1 MNFRHKY
8 ILPALL
14 ATLVLGS
21 TSSCDDSYLDRNP
34 LHAISGATFWKTQA
48 DVDMALT
55 GVYRRLQSFIFGFR
69 KPFLDTYSDNA
80 LDRHTFFNFNNATLG
95 VINASNVNT
104 SLYNEPYAG
113 IAACNYF
120 LENVGNVTAVPQ
132 GTKDRYTAEVR
143 FLRALFY
150 FELVQFFGDVVLYKV
165 APETAEEAKI
175 AKSPKAD
182 VLAFVIEDL
191 DDAISKLPAT
201 AYAGHAVKAS
211 AQMLKARVRLYQQN
225 WADAVALTSEIM
237 ATNTFSIF
245 QGGYANLFLQ
255 PTQQGNP
262 EIIFSTKYLAPNNAQ
277 GNNPP
282 GGEGMLVEIGWYGAI
297 QPYKNLVDE
306 YEMAN
311 GKMITDPASGY
322 DAANPYAKR
331 DPRLK
336 MTILV
341 PGDPYIN
348 PDGST
353 FVTSD
358 PILTGFSQ
366 KKYMDVSKLPWDRS
380 KITVTDMNV
389 VHMRYAEVLLA
400 YAEAKNEL
408 SGPDPTIYDAL
419 NKIRARTGVN
429 LPAVDQTLYNSKEK
443 LREFIRHERR
453 IELAMEGHRY
463 FDLKR
468 WGIMA
473 AKLATVKNPA
483 GVTLSFGEINNVLPF
498 PQAEIDQ
505 NKSLVQNS
513 GY

>member
-1 MNFRHKY
+1 MNFRYKY
-8 ILPALL
+8 IFSAML
-14 ATLVLGS
+14 AALVLGS
-21 TSSCDDSYLDRNP
+21 TSSCDDSFLDKEP
-34 LHAISGATFWKTQA
+34 LHAISGDSFWETQA
-48 DVDMALT
+48 DVDMALA
-55 GVYRRLQSFIFGFR
+55 GVYRRLQSSIFGFR
-69 KPFLDTYSDNA
+69 KPYLDTYSDNA
-80 LDRHTFFNFNNATLG
+80 LDRHSYFNFNNATIG
-95 VINASNVNT
+95 VINPSNINT

-120 LENVGNVTAVPQ
+120 LENVGAVAAVPQ
-132 GTKDRYTAEVR
+132 ATKDLYIAEVH

-150 FELVQFFGDVVLYKV
+150 FELVQFFGDVILYKV
-165 APETAEEAKI
+165 APKTAEDAKI

-191 DDAISKLPAT
+191 DDAIAKLPAT

-225 WADAVALTSEIM
+225 WADAVALTSDIIG
-237 ATNTFSIF
+237 TNTFSIF
-245 QGGYANLFLQ
+245 QGGYSNLFLQ

-262 EIIFSTKYLAPNNAQ
+262 EIIFSTKYLAPNNPQ
-277 GNNPP
+277 
-282 GGEGMLVEIGWYGAI
+282 GGEGMLVEIGWYGGI
-297 QPYKNLVDE
+297 QPYKGLVDE
-306 YEMAN
+306 YEMTN

-336 MTILV
+336 MTVLV

-353 FVTSD
+353 FVTTD
-358 PILTGFSQ
+358 PVLTGFIQ
-366 KKYMDVSKLPWDRS
+366 KKYMDTSKLPWDRS

-400 YAEAKNEL
+400 YAEAKNEV
-408 SGPDPTIYDAL
+408 SGPDASIYDAL

-429 LPAVDQTLYNSKEK
+429 LPAVDQTLYNTKEK
-443 LREFIRHERR
+443 LRDFIRHERR

-473 AKLATVKNPA
+473 AKLSAVKNPA
-483 GVTLSFGEINNVLPF
+483 GVTLSFGEQNNVLPF
-498 PQAEIDQ
+498 PQTEIDR
-505 NKSLVQNS
+505 NKNLVQNT

>member
-1 MNFRHKY
+1 MIFRHKH
-8 ILPALL
+8 IFSALL
-14 ATLVLGS
+14 ATLVLGT
-21 TSSCDDSYLDRNP
+21 TSSCDDSFLDKNP
-34 LHAISGATFWKTQA
+34 LHAISGATFWKTQT

-55 GVYRRLQSFIFGFR
+55 GVYRRLQSNVFGSR

-80 LDRHTFFNFNNATLG
+80 LDRHSFFGFQNATIG
-95 VINASNVNT
+95 VINPSNVT
-104 SLYNEPYAG
+104 PSLYSEPYQG

-120 LENVGNVTAVPQ
+120 LQNVTGVEAVPQ
-132 GTKDRYTAEVR
+132 ATKDAYSAEVR

-150 FELVQFFGDVVLYKV
+150 FELVQFFGDVVLYKE
-165 APETAEEAKI
+165 APKTVEDAKI

-182 VLAFVIEDL
+182 VLAFVLEDL
-191 DDAISKLPAT
+191 DYAIATLPAS

-225 WADAVALTSEIM
+225 WTDAVALTSAIM
-237 ATNTFSIF
+237 GTNTFSIF

-262 EIIFSTKYLAPNNAQ
+262 EIIFSTKYLAPNNPQ
-277 GNNPP
+277 
-282 GGEGMLVEIGWYGAI
+282 GGEGMLVEIGWYGAV
-297 QPYKNLVDE
+297 QPYQNLVDE
-306 YEMAN
+306 YETVT

-322 DAANPYAKR
+322 DAASPYAKR

-336 MTILV
+336 MTIQV

-358 PILTGFSQ
+358 PILTGYSQ
-366 KKYMDVSKLPWDRS
+366 KKYMDISKLPWDRS
-380 KITVTDMNV
+380 KTPLTDMNV

-408 SGPDPTIYDAL
+408 SGPDATIYDAL
-419 NKIRARTGVN
+419 NKIRSRTGVN
-429 LPAVDQTLYNSKEK
+429 LPAVDQTKYNSKET

-453 IELAMEGHRY
+453 VELAMEGHRY

-473 AKLATVKNPA
+473 AKLSAVKNPA
-483 GVTLSFGEINNVLPF
+483 GVTLSFGEKNNVLPF
-498 PQAEIDQ
+498 PQDEVDK
-505 NKSLVQNS
+505 NKSLIQNT